1 MRGLRSTLVLLVLA
15 IGLGAY
21 VYFVERHRP
30 PASEAEP
37 DEKLFTFEADD
48 VATLE
53 VRSEEGTVT
62 EMERTGDAWRIVAP
76 IDAPADDADASSIA
90 SALAALEVRRVVEE
104 GEEGPVDL
112 EPFGLDEPLLDV
124 GFSLADSEAPR
135 RLLLGDQ
142 TPTGADRYA
151 KLDDSDRV
159 LLVAGYLDTT
169 FDKTTFDL
177 RDKTIL
183 EFDRDDLD
191 GLEITGGD
199 RAIRF
204 VKDGDD
210 WRLAEPWTAGA
221 DFGVVEGLIG
231 SLGSGRMRSV
241 ENEDTGDLEPF
252 GLGDPAFSVAVSAGS
267 STATL
272 HVGGETP
279 DGDYFARDAA
289 RPMVFTVDAS
299 LVTSLER
306 DASEYRRKAMFAFRS
321 YNATRLEVER
331 DGGAAAFEKTAAAAD
346 ETDEEDAE
354 EEDTEA
360 EAIWRRVEPD
370 PADVPRTEMD
380 DLLTKVS
387 NLRAESFVES
397 RADAGLGPEQV
408 AATIRAR
415 FGDDDAEER
424 VTVWRAGDDTFAV
437 RGDEAGA
444 ARVDGQAFADALE
457 ALDAAV
463 AAEAVQDEDE
473 GED

>member
-1 MRGLRSTLVLLVLA
+1 MRGLRSTLVLLALA

-62 EMERTGDAWRIVAP
+62 ALERTGDAWRIVAP
-76 IDAPADDADASSIA
+76 IDAPADDANASSIA

-124 GFSLADSEAPR
+124 GFSLADSDAPQ

-241 ENEDTGDLEPF
+241 ESEDTGDLEPF

-289 RPMVFTVDAS
+289 RPIVFTVDAS

-331 DGGAAAFEKTAAAAD
+331 GAGAAVFEKTAAAAD
-346 ETDEEDAE
+346 EATDESDEADAE
-354 EEDTEA
+354 TEDV
-360 EAIWRRVEPD
+360 WRRVEPD

-397 RADAGLGPEQV
+397 RPDTGLGPEQV

-415 FGDDDAEER
+415 FGDDDVEER

-444 ARVDGQAFADALE
+444 ARIDGQAFDDALE

-473 GED
+473 DED